1 MLSMNLYRILMVAVF
16 GVMAVANVVAYD
28 DIYGSDE
35 SRSSRRKNKTDRE
48 EVAASSKSETGRD
61 AIILKSKNLQKYEL
75 TSNNT
80 VFITDTTIK
89 GGDYF
94 SDTIRVL
101 DENGD
106 LEKTLVLKTKV
117 QQNVSFDNGSIVVE
131 DPSEGENE
139 VAEAVYYADS
149 DDDYTYTQR
158 LNKYHGTDYNVVS
171 DDEETVSLDGGTTS
185 TTIVLASPYYYP
197 SYYDPFYDP
206 YWNDPFYWNRP
217 YWTWN
222 YGYWGGWGCHSYAY
236 HPVPHHHFEPA
247 PVPHHS
253 TLRPSGR
260 NSFVSGRNS
269 GRASTDSRTLTRSNS
284 NFSGGRSSSSVRSS
298 NSTVQR
304 SSSNSGVRSSSSY
317 NSGVRTSGSSS
328 NVRTGGNY
336 SNSSNVRS
344 SSNGHSS
351 GSGYSSSTRSSYYGG
366 NTRTGSTQSSS
377 VRSGV
382 SSNVRSS
389 AGSSSR
395 GSYYNSGTRSSSPSS
410 GVRSNSGSSR
420 SSFSGGSSRGSGFSG
435 GGVRSSGG
443 GRSSG
448 GSGRR

>member
-1 MLSMNLYRILMVAVF
+1 MLSMNLYRIMMVTVF
-16 GVMAVANVVAYD
+16 GVVTVANVFAYD
-28 DIYGSDE
+28 DIYGTDE
-35 SRSSRRKNKTDRE
+35 SRSSRRKNKTDKE
-48 EVAASSKSETGRD
+48 EVVASSKSETGRD
-61 AIILKSKNLQKYEL
+61 AIVLKSKNLKKYEL
-75 TSNNT
+75 TSNNM

-101 DENGD
+101 DEDGD

-131 DPSEGENE
+131 DPLEGEDE

-149 DDDYTYTQR
+149 NDDYTYTQR

-171 DDEETVSLDGGTTS
+171 DDNETVSLGEGTTS
-185 TTIVLASPYYYP
+185 TTIVLSSPYYYP
-197 SYYDPFYDP
+197 SYYYDPFYDP
-206 YWNDPFYWNRP
+206 YWNDPFYWDRP
-217 YWTWN
+217 YWAWS
-222 YGYWGGWGCHSYAY
+222 YGYWGYHPYHWGGWGCHSYAY

-260 NSFVSGRNS
+260 SSFVSGRNS
-269 GRASTDSRTLTRSNS
+269 GRASTSSRTLTRTDS
-284 NFSGGRSSSSVRSS
+284 NFSGERRSSSVRSS

-304 SSSNSGVRSSSSY
+304 SPSNSGLRSSGSY

-328 NVRTGGNY
+328 
-336 SNSSNVRS
+336 
-344 SSNGHSS
+344 
-351 GSGYSSSTRSSYYGG
+351 STRSSYYGG
-366 NTRTGSTQSSS
+366 STRTGSVQSSS
-377 VRSGV
+377 VRSG
-382 SSNVRSS
+382 SNNNVRSS

-410 GVRSNSGSSR
+410 GVRSSSGSSSRSSYSGGGSGSRSSFSSGSSR
-420 SSFSGGSSRGSGFSG
+420 SGGFSG

-443 GRSSG
+443 G
-448 GSGRR
+448 GRR